1 MLELHIPEVELY
13 DEKTEMFYTIR
24 GQTLKLEHSLV
35 SLAKW
40 ESRWEK
46 PFLSEQRMTFAE
58 NVHYIQC
65 MTITQ
70 NVHPQVYTYLAKFH
84 LNDIYKYMELP
95 MTATTFS
102 KNKEPWRARK
112 IVTAEVIYYWMTAF
126 NVPME
131 CQKWHLNRLITLIN
145 VCNLESQP
153 KKKMSLKE
161 LHKRNHALNQQ
172 RLKQLGTTG

>member
-1 MLELHIPEVELY
+1 MLELHLSEVDIW
-13 DEKTEMFYTIR
+13 DEKIEVFYTIR
-24 GQTLKLEHSLV
+24 AQTLKLEHSLV

-40 ESRWEK
+40 ESKWEK
-46 PFLSEQRMTFAE
+46 PFLSEKKMSFPET
-58 NVHYIQC
+58 VHYIQC

-70 NVHPQVYTYLAKFH
+70 NVDPYIYAYLARFH
-84 LNDIYKYMELP
+84 LDEIYKYMELS

-112 IVTAEVIYYWMTAF
+112 IVTAEVIYYWMTEL
-126 NVPME
+126 NVPIE

-145 VCNLESQP
+145 VCNLERQP
-153 KKKMSLKE
+153 KKNMSIKE

-172 RLKQLGTTG
+172 RLKQLGTKG